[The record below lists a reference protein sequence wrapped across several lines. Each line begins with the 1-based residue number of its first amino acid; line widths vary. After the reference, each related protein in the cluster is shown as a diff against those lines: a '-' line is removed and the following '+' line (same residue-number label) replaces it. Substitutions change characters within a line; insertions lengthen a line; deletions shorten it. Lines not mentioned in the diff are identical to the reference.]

1 MCLLIESV
9 KIDDG
14 TIINPS
20 YHSNRMNTSRRDL
33 FGISDNLDV
42 RDIISVPATCMCG
55 IYKCRVV
62 YSDRIIEVKF
72 EKYSRRNIHSLKL
85 VYDDAIDYSYKYE
98 DKKCLLSLRECRG
111 QCDDILIIKNNRI
124 TDTSYSNI
132 VFFDGQKWIT
142 PASPLLKGTKRA
154 HLLATGLISE
164 DEITISDIRLFRDAA
179 LINAMLELGDTV
191 FPSQNIY

>member
-1 MCLLIESV
+1 MCLLIESI

-20 YHSNRMNTSRRDL
+20 CHSSRLNTSRRDL
-33 FGISDNLDV
+33 FGISENLDV
-42 RDIISVPATCMCG
+42 RDIISVPDACMRG

-62 YSDRIIEVKF
+62 YSDRIIGVTF
-72 EKYSRRNIHSLKL
+72 EKYIRRSVHSLKL
-85 VYDDAIDYSYKYE
+85 VYDDSIDYSYKYE
-98 DKKCLLSLRECRG
+98 DKKRLLSLREDRG

-124 TDTSYSNI
+124 TDTSFSNI
-132 VFFDGQKWIT
+132 AFFDGNKWIT

-154 HLLATGLISE
+154 HLLTLGLICE
-164 DEITISDIRLFRDAA
+164 DEITVADIRLYREAA

-191 FPSQNIY
+191 LPSQNIY